1 VSLWF
6 KKGTY
11 DMLDATLEADF
22 IESLQPRPRSVL
34 DAGCGTG
41 RVAIELARRGIDVV
55 GVDISTAMLAKA
67 RRAAPHLAWRL
78 GDIARVRLERRF
90 DAVVMPGNVMIFLAR
105 GTEAAVLRNMALH
118 LAPGG
123 RLVTGFYLGMGR
135 LHLDEYDR
143 LAVQAGLHLA
153 TRYAGWRREPWH
165 GGSEYVMSVHT
176 VPGSK
181 FLVPGSI

>member
-1 VSLWF
+1 VVQE
-6 KKGTY
+6 KGTY
-11 DMLDATLEADF
+11 VMLDATLEADF
-22 IESLQPRPRSVL
+22 IESLQPRPRAVL

-135 LHLDEYDR
+135 LQLAEYDK
-143 LAVQAGLHLA
+143 LASRAGLHLDA
-153 TRYAGWRREPWH
+153 RYAGWRRELWRDQ
-165 GGSEYVMSVHT
+165 SDYAVSVHSF
-176 VPGSK
+176 GST
-181 FLVPGSI
+181 S

>member
-1 VSLWF
+1 
-6 KKGTY
+6 
-11 DMLDATLEADF
+11 MLGATLEADF

-67 RRAAPHLAWRL
+67 RRAAPHLAWRV

-105 GTEAAVLRNMALH
+105 GTEMAVLRNMALH

-123 RLVTGFYLGMGR
+123 TLVTGFYLGMGR

-143 LAVQAGLHLA
+143 LALQAGLHLA
-153 TRYAGWRREPWH
+153 ARYAGWRREPWH
-165 GGSEYVMSVHT
+165 GGSDYAVSVHT
-176 VPGSK
+176 VPS
-181 FLVPGSI
+181 S